1 MNVVTESYRAV
12 MEAPD
17 RIRAAQDLLQTNRVQ
32 GLSLLNEIFRNGQPP
47 SPPLDGAYDGELV
60 ALETLG
66 FTVPFARTILAMWLP
81 WRGKYLVAAES
92 RGDNIFSSRYRWLFR
107 LLYPFYHGVIDGDG
121 VFRALKFTTSI
132 KAGMVDTDRQ
142 VLNINYDSPDNPALT
157 IRPIID
163 ELVQVHDG
171 VYLGKIHFHW
181 WWGRW
186 QMIGYFSLRAKKNRD
201 EKAG

>member
-1 MNVVTESYRAV
+1 
-12 MEAPD
+12 
-17 RIRAAQDLLQTNRVQ
+17 
-32 GLSLLNEIFRNGQPP
+32 
-47 SPPLDGAYDGELV
+47 
-60 ALETLG
+60 
-66 FTVPFARTILAMWLP
+66 
-81 WRGKYLVAAES
+81 
-92 RGDNIFSSRYRWLFR
+92 
-107 LLYPFYHGVIDGDG
+107 VIDGDG
-121 VFRALKFTTSI
+121 IFRALKFTTSI

-186 QMIGYFSLRAKKNRD
+186 QMIGYFSLRAKKP
-201 EKAG
+201 G

>member
-1 MNVVTESYRAV
+1 MNVVTENTRVV
-12 MEAPD
+12 MGAAD
-17 RIRAAQDLLQTNRVQ
+17 RIRAAQDLLQTNRAQ
-32 GLSLLNEIFRNGQPP
+32 GLAVLNEIFRSGQPP
-47 SPPLDGAYDGELV
+47 DPPLDGAYDGELV
-60 ALETLG
+60 ALESLG
-66 FTVPFARTILAMWLP
+66 FTVPFARAILAMWLP

-92 RGDNIFSSRYRWLFR
+92 RGDNIFTSRSRWLFR
-107 LLYPFYHGVIDGDG
+107 LLYPFYRGVINGDG
-121 VFRALKFTTSI
+121 VFRALRFTTSI
-132 KAGMVDTDRQ
+132 KAGMIDTDRQ

-186 QMIGYFSLRAKKNRD
+186 QMIGYFSLRAKSGL
-201 EKAG
+201 A